1 MKFTL
6 ILLWLISFS
15 AQAQTAYERA
25 ALKWLALVDAN
36 KMQKSWESTDS
47 RLQNSISRQDW
58 LAAMQQIKSLTGH
71 FKKRQLIAIEN
82 RRIAGSTTNIKILIY
97 KSHYTKQQSVTETVI
112 SMPDSK
118 GIWRISGYFVD

>member
-25 ALKWLALVDAN
+25 TLKWLALVDAN
-36 KMQKSWESTDS
+36 KMQKSWESTDP

-58 LAAMQQIKSLTGH
+58 LAAMQQIKAQTGH

-82 RRIAGSTTNIKILIY
+82 RRIAGSTTDIKILIY
-97 KSHYTKQQSVTETVI
+97 KSHYSKQQSVTETLI

-118 GIWRISGYFVD
+118 GLWRISGYFVD